1 MGKGRDENAAAI
13 LEAVKAEKRA
23 KKRSSRGGE
32 DGVKS
37 LKEINA
43 EKSKKKNTSYKIKKK
58 VAAFVDH
65 NLFVLFMTIYTIY
78 ALWFDDVRMLA
89 FTKAQDDIFYGITL
103 VGIFCFA
110 FEISLASY
118 AKEEYP
124 WTFFFYLDIIS
135 TVSMIPDCG
144 WITDWLSG
152 ESEQAQA
159 AEQGGTAGA
168 AQMAK
173 TSRAGRVTRVIR
185 VIRLIRLI
193 RIVKLY
199 KQAQIAQ

>member
-1 MGKGRDENAAAI
+1 MTGGKNKIEDENAAAI
-13 LEAVKAEKRA
+13 VDAVKAEKRA
-23 KKRSSRGGE
+23 KKRSSKGGDE
-32 DGVKS
+32 NVKS
-37 LKEINA
+37 LKELNND
-43 EKSKKKNTSYKIKKK
+43 KSKKRNTSYKCKKK

-65 NLFVLFMTIYTIY
+65 NMFVLFMTIYTIY
-78 ALWFDDVRMLA
+78 ALWFDDIRMLA
-89 FTKAQDDIFYGITL
+89 FSKASDDYFYGITL

-110 FEISLASY
+110 FEISLASF

-124 WTFFFYLDIIS
+124 WTFFFYLDIVS

-152 ESEQAQA
+152 EASGAQA
-159 AEQGGTAGA
+159 AEEGGADGA

-199 KQAQIAQ
+199 KQA

>member
-1 MGKGRDENAAAI
+1 M
-13 LEAVKAEKRA
+13 KA
-23 KKRSSRGGE
+23 
-32 DGVKS
+32 
-37 LKEINA
+37 
-43 EKSKKKNTSYKIKKK
+43 KKKNKCKKR

-65 NLFVLFMTIYTIY
+65 NMFVLFMTIYTIY
-78 ALWFDDVRMLA
+78 ALWFDDIRMLV
-89 FTKAQDDIFYGITL
+89 FVKAQDDIFYGITL

-144 WITDWLSG
+144 WITDWISG
-152 ESEQAQA
+152 EADNSGDE
-159 AEQGGTAGA
+159 GGTAGA

-199 KQAQIAQ
+199 KQA

>member
-1 MGKGRDENAAAI
+1 M
-13 LEAVKAEKRA
+13 
-23 KKRSSRGGE
+23 
-32 DGVKS
+32 
-37 LKEINA
+37 
-43 EKSKKKNTSYKIKKK
+43 
-58 VAAFVDH
+58 
-65 NLFVLFMTIYTIY
+65 FVLFMTIYTIY

-89 FTKAQDDIFYGITL
+89 FSKSHDDIFYGITL

-152 ESEQAQA
+152 EGQQTE
-159 AEQGGTAGA
+159 EDGTAGA

-199 KQAQIAQ
+199 KQAQIAQQKARDAERAELEKTKKNDKVINKAVDVEKTHASQKIHPMTQT

>member
-152 ESEQAQA
+152 ESE
-159 AEQGGTAGA
+159 
-168 AQMAK
+168 
-173 TSRAGRVTRVIR
+173 
-185 VIRLIRLI
+185 
-193 RIVKLY
+193 
-199 KQAQIAQ
+199 